1 MGIDSHLPSHPGP
14 SFYIDPVNRENFD
27 SAAKPSPPVP
37 STFCTAA
44 GVRST
49 LAAVLR
55 LARSPP
61 VDSIS
66 LDTLWLGWPEPR
78 RPSADKRACGNTEL
92 VLELARS
99 YGS

>member
-1 MGIDSHLPSHPGP
+1 MGTDSHLPSHPGP

-66 LDTLWLGWPEPR
+66 LDTPE
-78 RPSADKRACGNTEL
+78 SKSFH
-92 VLELARS
+92 LEEYLFLKTMK
-99 YGS
+99 YTYFG